1 MARGPGAADTR
12 RGHRAPLQSYKQDSQ
27 AALCSRD
34 MKRAVSALWARRAV
48 RQAYFYTTTATTS
61 SSPPEFAASAS
72 EAWDGRFRLH
82 KPRGQHLL
90 TNPRVLD
97 AIARHAA
104 INPGDVVLEVGP
116 GTGNLT
122 ARLLASHAARVA
134 AVEIDPRMVEA
145 VTARAAGLG
154 LAHKFTVRPP
164 LARQNVSEEKL
175 AD

>member
-1 MARGPGAADTR
+1 
-12 RGHRAPLQSYKQDSQ
+12 
-27 AALCSRD
+27 

-48 RQAYFYTTTATTS
+48 RQAYLYTTTTAATS
-61 SSPPEFAASAS
+61 SSPEAGASAS

-97 AIARHAA
+97 AIALLAA
-104 INPGDVVLEVGP
+104 ISPGDAVLEVGP

-145 VTARAAGLG
+145 VTARAAALG
-154 LAHKFTVRPP
+154 LADKLTVRPP
-164 LARQNVSEEKL
+164 ARHSIDRMPQKKN
-175 AD
+175 AW